1 MSSKAL
7 ILFMHIHKMH
17 VYETGKFRKTRHT
30 YEIDTIF
37 FLLFKKNSV
46 HFSQYCVSIC
56 NTAQYSKQKKWIF
69 AVISVVTKKS
79 IGQCVDSAYPPSG
92 YIQ

>member
-7 ILFMHIHKMH
+7 ILFMHIQCMYTKLANL
-17 VYETGKFRKTRHT
+17 EQGLFSWHT
-30 YEIDTIF
+30 YEIDIIF

-56 NTAQYSKQKKWIF
+56 NTAQYSKQKMAKCGNIF
-69 AVISVVTKKS
+69 IFL
-79 IGQCVDSAYPPSG
+79 
-92 YIQ
+92 